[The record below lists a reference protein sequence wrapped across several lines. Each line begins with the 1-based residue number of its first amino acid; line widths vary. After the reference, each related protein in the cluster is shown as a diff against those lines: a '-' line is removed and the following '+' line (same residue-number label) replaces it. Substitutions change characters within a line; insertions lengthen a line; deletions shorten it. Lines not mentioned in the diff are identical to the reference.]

1 MYKTMCPVYRT
12 YLEKVNQQ
20 EQEFD
25 QLLEIY
31 RHAHKLSLE
40 EALHQMIKLS
50 DNPAPRN
57 YYRKLLEKIIY

>member
-1 MYKTMCPVYRT
+1 MYKSVCPVYMA
-12 YLEKVNQQ
+12 YLDKVNKQ

-25 QLLEIY
+25 QILEVY
-31 RHAHKLSLE
+31 RHTHKLSLE

-50 DNPAPRN
+50 NQSVSRN